1 MDRRRGGELVVTLG
15 VRGLGEGHALARR
28 AAEAIRQWHAA
39 GRPSTAGMRVRAY
52 PVDST
57 AAASEDAIVVTK
69 RWHRFLIDWPDHSH
83 TSR

>member
-1 MDRRRGGELVVTLG
+1 M
-15 VRGLGEGHALARR
+15 RGLGEGHALARR

-69 RWHRFLIDWPDHSH
+69 RWQRFLIDWPDHSH